1 MRVESWSEFLEKV
14 KEQNPNWDGT
24 LFFYVEGSQ
33 GVTSAEERF
42 NLNDFNGDIERMVRA
57 GWAFVDENA
66 WENIESYLEDCDG
79 DEDEALAEAVVDS
92 GDKLIRSLSAFVE
105 GQDDVIEIE
114 MDYLL

>member
-1 MRVESWSEFLEKV
+1 MRVESWEEFVEKV

-33 GVTSAEERF
+33 GVSPAEEHF
-42 NLNDFNGDIERMVRA
+42 NLNEYNGDIERMVRA
-57 GWAFVDENA
+57 GWAFVEENA
-66 WENIESYLEDCDG
+66 WENIDSYLEDNDG

-92 GDKLIRSLSAFVE
+92 GDKLIRSSSAFVA

-114 MDYLL
+114 LDYLM